1 MIFRHRLLK
10 NFSLNQLGKIFID
23 NTLSRLYTTDMKCK
37 NCQETVRADCD
48 WNQGRC
54 PHTPPL
60 IDLEKLKMNIQ
71 PKDTSPGHF
80 RVSMAK
86 SAVRIAAGI
95 SLIWP
100 QNLILAGIFLIAAE
114 VLGVVEELV

>member
-1 MIFRHRLLK
+1 
-10 NFSLNQLGKIFID
+10 
-23 NTLSRLYTTDMKCK
+23 MKCDT
-37 NCQETVRADCD
+37 CHQPVQADCD

-54 PHTPPL
+54 PHAAPL
-60 IDLEKLKMNIQ
+60 LNLEKLKMNIQ
-71 PKDTSPGHF
+71 PKDTSVGHF

-100 QNLILAGIFLIAAE
+100 QSLILAGIFLIAAE
-114 VLGVVEELV
+114 VLGIVEELV

>member
-1 MIFRHRLLK
+1 MTKKCETCYQEIHLK
-10 NFSLNQLGKIFID
+10 
-23 NTLSRLYTTDMKCK
+23 
-37 NCQETVRADCD
+37 CD

-54 PHTPPL
+54 PHAAPM

-71 PKDTSPGHF
+71 PKDPSLGHF

-100 QNLILAGIFLIAAE
+100 QSLILAGIFLIAAE
-114 VLGVVEELV
+114 VLGIVEELV